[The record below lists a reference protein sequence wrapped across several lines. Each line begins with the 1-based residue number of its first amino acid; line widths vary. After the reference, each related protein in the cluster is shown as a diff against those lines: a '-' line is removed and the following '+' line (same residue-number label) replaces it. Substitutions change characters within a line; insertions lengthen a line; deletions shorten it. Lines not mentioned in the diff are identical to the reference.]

1 MADDFHVIE
10 EAWWLYAVS
19 VEIAQPVLHCGI
31 GLHALQ
37 RRDLVCDL
45 LVRREMLDEAKCSE
59 NNLIV
64 GGAQKSV
71 NEFADNLFVVREE
84 VSRELILYFLAIAS
98 SESYLFNLFVFAEA
112 VHHLLLAK
120 EAILLAN
127 LYLHGGDPIKVADL
141 AS

>member
-1 MADDFHVIE
+1 
-10 EAWWLYAVS
+10 
-19 VEIAQPVLHCGI
+19 
-31 GLHALQ
+31 
-37 RRDLVCDL
+37 
-45 LVRREMLDEAKCSE
+45 MLDEAKCSE

-84 VSRELILYFLAIAS
+84 VSRELSLYFLAIAS